1 MMHRCVNEIGFVS
14 SNCAGQMSAKHDR
27 AIPVA
32 HPGSVAALVRDR
44 RIGAIKVAIDPVPVV
59 LKL

>member
-1 MMHRCVNEIGFVS
+1 
-14 SNCAGQMSAKHDR
+14 MSAKHDR